1 MLLIRINEDI
11 NSPCPRVDRIRTFD
25 NLRSL
30 LTQRF
35 KILDNGYDLIFVC
48 CSFAEYYQYYNL
60 RLKWF
65 LDSRKCIV
73 LVESLKEYFRTSSL
87 EEFIKS
93 V

>member
-11 NSPCPRVDRIRTFD
+11 NSASPRVDRVRTFD
-25 NLRSL
+25 
-30 LTQRF
+30 
-35 KILDNGYDLIFVC
+35 
-48 CSFAEYYQYYNL
+48 NL

-73 LVESLKEYFRTSSL
+73 LVESLKEYFPTSSL